1 MVSKVRLAA
10 FILLICACS
19 HLAHA
24 QQTKKIVRIGFLSS
38 GSREQF
44 SQPYNAFLSSLRD
57 RGYIEGQNIMI
68 LPRWANGNPDQLK
81 ILAAELVRIPADV
94 LVSTGGTVTAV
105 AAKNATT
112 TIPIVFTAGGDLIK
126 VGLIES
132 LARPG
137 GNLTGLSLL
146 TVEIGA
152 KRLELLKETLPKIRR
167 VAVLGNP
174 RNPAY
179 KTQLAEVQAAA
190 KLLQLQLQIVQSPA
204 PEEFSSA
211 FSAMTKERIPALLVL
226 TDAMFNAQRQQIVE
240 LAASSRIPAIYDF
253 KEFAE
258 AGGLMS
264 YGANIDDVYRRAAI
278 YVDKIIKG
286 SRPGELPVEQPT
298 DFQFVINLKA
308 AKQIGV
314 TIPPY
319 VLARADKVIK

>member
-10 FILLICACS
+10 FMLLICACS
-19 HLAHA
+19 QLAYA
-24 QQTKKIVRIGFLSS
+24 QQTKKIVRVGFLSS

-44 SQPYNAFLSSLRD
+44 SQPYDAFLRSLWD
-57 RGYIEGQNIMI
+57 RGYMDGQNVMI
-68 LPRWANGNPDQLK
+68 LPRWSNGNTDQLK

-94 LVSTGGTVTAV
+94 IVSTGGTVTAL

-112 TIPIVFTAGGDLIK
+112 TIPIVFTAGGNLIQ

-179 KTQLAEVQAAA
+179 KTQVAEVNAAA
-190 KLLQLQLQIVQSPA
+190 KPLGLQIQIVEA
-204 PEEFSSA
+204 GMPEDFGTA
-211 FSAMTKERIPALLVL
+211 FSAMKKERAGALLVL
-226 TDAMFNAQRQQIVE
+226 TDAMFNAQRLRLVE
-240 LAASSRIPAIYDF
+240 LAANNRIPAIYDF

-264 YGANIDDVYRRAAI
+264 YGADINDVYRRAAI

-286 SRPGELPVEQPT
+286 SKPSELPVEQPT
-298 DFQFVINLKA
+298 EFQFL
-308 AKQIGV
+308 
-314 TIPPY
+314 
-319 VLARADKVIK
+319 

>member
-1 MVSKVRLAA
+1 MVSKTTLLA
-10 FILLICACS
+10 FILLICGCS

-24 QQTKKIVRIGFLSS
+24 QQTRNIVRIGFLSS

-57 RGYIEGQNIMI
+57 RGYVDGQNVMI

-81 ILAAELVRIPADV
+81 ILAAELVRIPVDV
-94 LVSTGGTVTAV
+94 IVSTGGTVTAV

-152 KRLELLKETLPKIRR
+152 KRLELLKETLPNIRR

-190 KLLQLQLQIVQSPA
+190 KLLELQLQIVQSRA
-204 PEEFSSA
+204 PEEFATA

-226 TDAMFNAQRQQIVE
+226 TDAMFNAQRQRIVE

-264 YGANIDDVYRRAAI
+264 YGADIDEVYRRAAI

-286 SRPGELPVEQPT
+286 SKPGELPVEQPT
-298 DFQFVINLKA
+298 EFQFLINLKA

-314 TIPPY
+314 TIPPN